1 MDQGKSKSNIKRI
14 KVYGVV
20 QGVGFRPFVYQLAK
34 KHHIKGSVQNF
45 GGIVEIIIK
54 GPEDEL
60 ACFLKELKN
69 PLNQEYEIT
78 NLEISDIEENTVPE
92 IDFHKFSILKSAKND
107 VVSYQPVDL
116 PTCNKCVEE
125 LLDKTNRRYHNP
137 FISCALCGPRYTIME
152 ELPYDRHTT
161 VMSDFHMCGQCKDE
175 YTNTEDR
182 RFHAQT
188 ISCDDCGPELIY
200 KAVTI
205 EDLEDNKEGSQL
217 TGTKLFQEISQ
228 VQDGLNKTALKK
240 ACDCIREGGII
251 AVKGIGG
258 YQFVCSPFD
267 TDTILNLRK
276 LKGREKKPFA
286 VMFENIDSIMEY
298 AVVSPEEENLLK
310 SKARPIVLLRYS
322 SQKFSAEF
330 NRESLTI
337 GAFLPYTP
345 LQILLLKELGP
356 LIMTSANLSGA
367 PIIKADDNMLLFTSP
382 YLKGI
387 LYHKRRIVRSVDD
400 SVVKIVNHKAQFIRR
415 SRGYVPAPI
424 TLTSNHNQS
433 VIVGAGGDLKS
444 TFCLYKDGNAVVS
457 QYFGDLEEYSV
468 LEEYKSSFYDLSKM
482 LHISPD
488 YVVAD
493 LHPNYHSKKFIDSL
507 GVPIKYVQHHHAH
520 IASVMAE
527 HGIEDKVIGVAFDGT
542 GYGTDGN
549 VWGGEFLICE
559 GSDFRRGAHLEYST
573 YIGGDESLKDAKKT
587 ATGLLLHAGLEEYI
601 EEADNLSI
609 IKAALH
615 NRINTIHSSS
625 MGRLFDGVS
634 SILNISHRNEYEGE
648 CAILLENEALL
659 AKELY
664 LEPVPLSFRVEE
676 DGTGIRIGYKEL
688 LLKLIKEKESKDI
701 KALALGF
708 HYAVADMT
716 VTVCEKLRKKEGI
729 QKIALGGGVFQNGIL
744 LEKVCNSL
752 SDKGFQV
759 YMNNQLPPNDSSI
772 SLGQVYL
779 GLRGRICC
787 DV

>member
-1 MDQGKSKSNIKRI
+1 MDQEKSKQYIKRI

-20 QGVGFRPFVYQLAK
+20 QGVGFRPFVYHLAK
-34 KHHIKGSVQNF
+34 KHHMMGSVQNF
-45 GGIVEIIIK
+45 GGIVEIIAK
-54 GPEDEL
+54 APEDEL
-60 ACFLKELKN
+60 VCFLKELKN
-69 PLNQEYEIT
+69 PIGQEYEIT
-78 NLEISDIEENTVPE
+78 NLEISDIDENMIPE
-92 IDFHKFSILKSAKND
+92 TDFQEFRILKSAKNE

-161 VMSDFHMCGQCKDE
+161 VMSDFHMCGQCKEE
-175 YTNTEDR
+175 YIDIEDR

-188 ISCDDCGPELIY
+188 ISCNDCGPKLIF
-200 KAVTI
+200 K
-205 EDLEDNKEGSQL
+205 DLSNEEVPDNIKGSQL
-217 TGTKLFQEISQ
+217 KEKFQEISQ
-228 VQDGLNKTALKK
+228 AQEGVNEIALKK
-240 ACDCIREGGII
+240 ACDCIKNGGII

-258 YQFVCSPFD
+258 YQFVCSPFI
-267 TDTILNLRK
+267 TDTIHHLRK

-298 AVVSPEEENLLK
+298 AIVSPEEENLLK
-310 SKARPIVLLRYS
+310 TKARPIVLLRYPT
-322 SQKFSAEF
+322 QKFAKEV
-330 NRESLTI
+330 NRGSLTI

-345 LQILLLKELGP
+345 MQILLLKELGP
-356 LIMTSANLSGA
+356 LIMTSANQSGA
-367 PIIKADDNMLLFTSP
+367 PIIKEDDKMLSFTSP

-424 TLTSNHNQS
+424 TLTSNHNQG
-433 VIVGAGGDLKS
+433 VVVGAGGDLKS
-444 TFCLYKDGNAVVS
+444 AFCLFKDGNAVVS
-457 QYFGDLEEYSV
+457 QYFGDLEEYRV

-482 LHISPD
+482 LHIRPD
-488 YVVAD
+488 WVVAD
-493 LHPNYHSKKFIDSL
+493 LHPNYHSKKFMESL
-507 GVPIKYVQHHHAH
+507 GVPIQYVQHHHAH

-559 GSDFRRGAHLEYST
+559 GSDFSRAAHLGYST
-573 YIGGDESLKDAKKT
+573 YIGGDDSLKDAKKT
-587 ATGLLLHAGLEEYI
+587 ATCLLLNAGLEEYI
-601 EEADNLSI
+601 EADNLSI
-609 IKAALH
+609 IKAALL
-615 NRINTIHSSS
+615 NKINTIHSSS

-659 AKELY
+659 AKELQ

-716 VTVCEKLRKKEGI
+716 VTVCEKLRKIEGI

-744 LEKVCNSL
+744 LEKVYNSL
-752 SDKGFQV
+752 SHKGFQV
-759 YMNNQLPPNDSSI
+759 YMNNQLPPNDSAI

-779 GLRGRICC
+779 GLRDRTCW
-787 DV
+787 DN

>member
-1 MDQGKSKSNIKRI
+1 MDQEKSKQYIKRI

-20 QGVGFRPFVYQLAK
+20 QGVGFRPFVYHLAK
-34 KHHIKGSVQNF
+34 KHHMMGSVQNF
-45 GGIVEIIIK
+45 GGIVEIIAK
-54 GPEDEL
+54 APEDEL
-60 ACFLKELKN
+60 VCFLKELKN
-69 PLNQEYEIT
+69 PIGQEYEIT
-78 NLEISDIEENTVPE
+78 NLEISDIDENMIPE
-92 IDFHKFSILKSAKND
+92 TDFQEFRILKSAKNE

-161 VMSDFHMCGQCKDE
+161 VMSDFHMCGQCKEE
-175 YTNTEDR
+175 YIDIEDR

-188 ISCDDCGPELIY
+188 ISCNDCGPKLIF
-200 KAVTI
+200 K
-205 EDLEDNKEGSQL
+205 DLSNEEVPDNIKGSQL
-217 TGTKLFQEISQ
+217 KEKFQEISQ
-228 VQDGLNKTALKK
+228 AQEGVNEIALKK
-240 ACDCIREGGII
+240 ACDCIKNGGII

-258 YQFVCSPFD
+258 YQFVCSPFI
-267 TDTILNLRK
+267 TDTIHHLRK

-298 AVVSPEEENLLK
+298 AIVSPEEENLLK
-310 SKARPIVLLRYS
+310 TKARPIVLLRYPT
-322 SQKFSAEF
+322 QKFAKEV
-330 NRESLTI
+330 NRGSLTI

-345 LQILLLKELGP
+345 MQILLLKELGP
-356 LIMTSANLSGA
+356 LIMTSANQSGA
-367 PIIKADDNMLLFTSP
+367 PIIKEDDKMLSFTSP

-424 TLTSNHNQS
+424 TLTSNHNQG
-433 VIVGAGGDLKS
+433 VVVGAGGDLKS
-444 TFCLYKDGNAVVS
+444 AFCLYKDGNAVVS
-457 QYFGDLEEYSV
+457 QYFGDLEEYRV

-482 LHISPD
+482 LHIRPD
-488 YVVAD
+488 WVVAD
-493 LHPNYHSKKFIDSL
+493 LHPNYHSKKFMESL
-507 GVPIKYVQHHHAH
+507 GVPIQYVQHHHAH

-559 GSDFRRGAHLEYST
+559 GSDFSRAAHLGYST
-573 YIGGDESLKDAKKT
+573 YIGGDDSLKDAKKT
-587 ATGLLLHAGLEEYI
+587 ATCLLLNAGLEEYI
-601 EEADNLSI
+601 EADNLSI
-609 IKAALH
+609 IKAALL
-615 NRINTIHSSS
+615 NKINTIHSSS

-659 AKELY
+659 AKELQ

-716 VTVCEKLRKKEGI
+716 VTVCEKLRKIEGI

-744 LEKVCNSL
+744 LEKVYNSL
-752 SDKGFQV
+752 SHKGFQV
-759 YMNNQLPPNDSSI
+759 YMNNQLPPNDSAI

-779 GLRGRICC
+779 GLRDRTCW
-787 DV
+787 DN